1 MPRLNE
7 LQSAYKPVKSGSVP
21 LLELAV
27 EETLV
32 PDQRVRRSTSQIME
46 DKLRRLTRYR
56 LRSDKAQGVGA

>member
-7 LQSAYKPVKSGSVP
+7 LQSSYSRSKHETVRVID
-21 LLELAV
+21 LVV

-32 PDQRVRRSTSQIME
+32 PDLRVRRSTSQIIE

-56 LRSDKAQGVGA
+56 LRADKSHE

>member
-7 LQSAYKPVKSGSVP
+7 LQSTYEPMKNSMGRNV
-21 LLELAV
+21 ELAV

-32 PDQRVRRSTSQIME
+32 PDQRVRRSTSQIIE

-56 LRSDKAQGVGA
+56 MRQDKPQSAGV